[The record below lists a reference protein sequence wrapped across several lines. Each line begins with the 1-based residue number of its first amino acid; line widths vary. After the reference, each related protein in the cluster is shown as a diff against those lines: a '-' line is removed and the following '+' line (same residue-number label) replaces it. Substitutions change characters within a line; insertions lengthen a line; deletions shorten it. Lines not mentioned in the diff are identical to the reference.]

1 MPLKLR
7 MTWWNF
13 QKNKR
18 VNFMKNSLS
27 DLLQPQ
33 SVFSY
38 FQFQYLELHCNIRD
52 SQLCFIAIQNFI
64 SPRTSSENPSAG
76 ALRQKSNI
84 VQLGPFQSRLDSQ
97 YVNNVQ
103 TWVNKCS
110 LDMSRQSDYIHVSPF
125 HPRLPLP
132 PSFRKSLKKTFV
144 RQVSGDRKL
153 YTSRKIMLD
162 HKKYASLVKR

>member
-1 MPLKLR
+1 
-7 MTWWNF
+7 
-13 QKNKR
+13 
-18 VNFMKNSLS
+18 MKISLS

-38 FQFQYLELHCNIRD
+38 FQFQYLELHCNLRD

-103 TWVNKCS
+103 T
-110 LDMSRQSDYIHVSPF
+110 
-125 HPRLPLP
+125 
-132 PSFRKSLKKTFV
+132 
-144 RQVSGDRKL
+144 
-153 YTSRKIMLD
+153 
-162 HKKYASLVKR
+162 

>member
-1 MPLKLR
+1 M
-7 MTWWNF
+7 
-13 QKNKR
+13 KR
-18 VNFMKNSLS
+18 SLS

-110 LDMSRQSDYIHVSPF
+110 LDMSGQSD
-125 HPRLPLP
+125 
-132 PSFRKSLKKTFV
+132 
-144 RQVSGDRKL
+144 
-153 YTSRKIMLD
+153 
-162 HKKYASLVKR
+162 

>member
-1 MPLKLR
+1 MR
-7 MTWWNF
+7 S
-13 QKNKR
+13 
-18 VNFMKNSLS
+18 SLS

-38 FQFQYLELHCNIRD
+38 FQFQYLELHCNVRD
-52 SQLCFIAIQNFI
+52 SQLYFIAIQNFI

-103 TWVNKCS
+103 T
-110 LDMSRQSDYIHVSPF
+110 
-125 HPRLPLP
+125 
-132 PSFRKSLKKTFV
+132 
-144 RQVSGDRKL
+144 
-153 YTSRKIMLD
+153 
-162 HKKYASLVKR
+162 